1 MREINVQWSD
11 TPCPSTPFVVDLHF
25 WSLDEDCC
33 LSPLHTY
40 GVSGWEY
47 RVVSISAAFIV
58 CESDEVYAKVI
69 KKSGSTV
76 SGESFDIL
84 SGSQTVFSSQPF
96 VPDQQKT
103 MELCL
108 SDSGNKQF
116 TIVLKFAENGLWS
129 DGSWVAIYGANG
141 NVALKAFMSVKAEER
156 IRFSLYS
163 PVNKGDSWKHSDTF
177 ASDWKSYAFQD
188 SAWSA
193 TSGSAISVS
202 GTHYFRK
209 SFTGLANMVAIDARF
224 LYKFGIV
231 AYINGIEIYRD
242 NMPAG
247 EVTAATL
254 ATGSYPSADY
264 RGILRALVAGS
275 ESQAVLAVEIHL
287 TSATQQSLQFDAFLA
302 YYPGLSE
309 TNKCFNVP
317 EVASAISPVF
327 TGATKAFD
335 YSNVESATVSRTM
348 LPADLFIDFGRAPLP
363 MFNALRMW
371 PAYSWGNL
379 PSSFDLS
386 GGSSVSGSSWTSLF
400 SPTNVVYSS
409 EWKYW
414 ISLLDPVSYPA
425 LKLTVSSG
433 QTSRVMIPE
442 LQFLICSISD
452 AAAIV
457 YPESSYSYYAKYNT
471 VDLSVSVFGMTNC
484 RTTPTLPNG
493 VTINPTTCAI
503 TGVATEG
510 RAQTVY
516 TINAEAG
523 TRTVSGTL
531 TLTFMDC
538 AGSMLRIRRAYQ
550 GRASSEAFHIR
561 NTANDEM
568 LLDVPIGHSHPSSSD
583 TIIYYCMTAERFDV
597 TLESDY
603 NTWEKNSYLYV
614 YMILPENEEELMLKA
629 RYDSLQSNDITYYL
643 RLPSVASAGQW
654 YYKMG
659 QVPQN
664 WFSEEVSGW
673 QQGSRGSFGESSN
686 QIQLYKRIFTI
697 NSLSEVSGFILSIRY
712 KYGCVVY
719 MNGHEAWR
727 NHVAGSLS
735 DSSVANNAYSDVLYR
750 VVSLPG
756 RSITLQEG
764 DASVEYLRQGSNVI
778 AIAVIAQNAEQK
790 TSFFDATVRLMTNE
804 PESHIWDFTATATG
818 TTDEPENAFDGYYY
832 TDVRSSTCSSNSIT
846 VTLNNDRYE
855 WISSLEIQNYY
866 GSNTRTVRSFKL
878 YGRGS
883 ASDSWT
889 LLKSVSGLTFS
900 MAAQRRR
907 IYFPNNKPYNQFK
920 FENFST
926 DDETSCAWTVQ
937 SLNLYAENVMVN
949 QVPLSYPTNTI
960 IFQNIEMA
968 EVIPT
973 GTGYSDFAVTP
984 ALPPGIVLDAQNG
997 WISGTATELMTPTT
1011 YQVSATS
1018 ILGTRSTVSF
1028 TLSVEICSNGRNL
1041 ITVRIRADGN
1051 DKENFW
1057 KLFAGRTTQ
1066 GTPLRS
1072 VDRFPVRSTYYYL
1085 DFCLEHGLFTF
1096 VGGDSYGDGW
1106 KAEAGYTLT
1115 VDQGALE
1122 LEVMTLSRMG
1132 TAPITGTTTF
1142 STFFPFQVEFTDWK
1156 VYQGESVAAGW
1167 NGVDFDDAAWETKKA
1182 AEIANP
1188 SVVTTYIRK
1197 SFQLTNVDDY
1207 QVLNVRMKYAG
1218 GVAVYFNGNRV
1229 ARFNLIDEFDANTES
1244 IEVHDATVF
1253 SKFHIILVTAG
1264 VQEGTNVIAFE
1275 VHRPVGTSSSE
1286 AFVFDATGVFGVE
1299 TCSAVVDTF
1308 SQLTSSSLS
1317 SGTLEG
1323 IMDLDPYTMGLLPN
1337 SIGVFIE
1344 WAVENLEGSKWNS
1357 FNLIPA
1363 EDVRSI
1369 SYILFGIRNM
1379 QDDQEERTTMLR
1391 TYDVTINSR
1400 TKPQAAVPVALSSFR
1415 WYRWEVLIPPIYSTS
1430 FISMHFA
1437 YCKASGAVCP
1447 GVDSYPPV
1455 AEGQISPSSCPAG
1468 YRGYAYRECSSGQLG
1483 EVKMD
1488 QCSYKRPAD
1497 VRYRSSRFT
1506 FVIDLAVTT
1515 GLPTYTNIATRFFMD
1530 EGVQLPQGLVF
1541 NEQTGEI
1548 SGVPTEPVNA
1558 TAYTI
1563 YASNPSGAA
1572 STSVTISVRK
1582 GQCKAEDVFPVTEVG
1597 TVATYKCSTHGS
1609 NLGTKTRECVLGAT
1623 DGEWKRESGMCISV
1637 LTVVILVFIA
1647 IVVIVVVVLVLSRF
1661 KGRKKATAGSKGMPA
1676 KKTLKKG
1683 DKKPK
1688 QSVKV

>member
-1 MREINVQWSD
+1 M
-11 TPCPSTPFVVDLHF
+11 
-25 WSLDEDCC
+25 
-33 LSPLHTY
+33 
-40 GVSGWEY
+40 
-47 RVVSISAAFIV
+47 
-58 CESDEVYAKVI
+58 CESDEVYAKI
-69 KKSGSTV
+69 IRKSGTFV

-84 SGSQTVFSSQPF
+84 SGSQTVFTSQPF
-96 VPDQQKT
+96 VADQQKT

-108 SDSGNKQF
+108 ADSGNKQF
-116 TIVLKFAENGLWS
+116 TIVLKFTENANWA

-141 NVALKAFMSVKAEER
+141 NIALKAFMSAKGEEP

-163 PVNKGDSWKHSDTF
+163 PVNKGDSWKHSAVF
-177 ASDWKSYAFQD
+177 ANGWQSYSFSDS
-188 SAWSA
+188 SWST

-209 SFTGLANMVAIDARF
+209 TFTGLANMVAIDARF

-231 AYINGIEIYRD
+231 AYINGVEIYRD
-242 NMPAG
+242 NMPTG
-247 EVTAATL
+247 EITAATL
-254 ATGSYPSADY
+254 ATGSYPTADY
-264 RGILRALVAGS
+264 RGILRAPIAGS

-287 TSATQQSLQFDAFLA
+287 TSTTQESLQFDAFLA
-302 YYPGLSE
+302 YYSGLSE

-317 EVASAISPVF
+317 QVANALSPSF
-327 TGATKAFD
+327 TGSTKAFD
-335 YSNVESATVSRTM
+335 YSSVASATVGSNM
-348 LPADLFIDFGRAPLP
+348 LPADMFIDLGRAPLP

-379 PSSFDLS
+379 PPSFEIS

-400 SPTNVVYSS
+400 SPTNVIYSS

-425 LKLTVSSG
+425 LKLTITTAQVA
-433 QTSRVMIPE
+433 RVMVPE
-442 LQFLICSISD
+442 LQFLICSFSD
-452 AAAIV
+452 TAAIA
-457 YPESSYSYYAKYNT
+457 YPQSSYSYYAKYNT

-484 RTTPTLPNG
+484 RTTPALPND

-510 RAQTVY
+510 RPQTVY

-523 TRTVSGTL
+523 TRTVSGTV
-531 TLTFMDC
+531 TLTFMEC
-538 AGSMLRIRRAYQ
+538 TGTMLRIRRVFK
-550 GRASSEAFHIR
+550 GRASREAFHIR

-568 LLDVPIGHSHPSSSD
+568 LLDVPMGHSYPSNTD
-583 TIIYYCMTAERFDV
+583 AIIYYCMTAERFDV

-603 NTWEKNSYLYV
+603 NSWEKESYLYI
-614 YMILPENEEELMLKA
+614 YAILPEDEEDLMLKV
-629 RYDSLQSNDITYYL
+629 RYDSYQSNDITYYL
-643 RLPSVASAGQW
+643 RLPSVAAGGQW

-664 WFSEEVSGW
+664 WFGEDTSGW
-673 QQGSRGSFGESSN
+673 QQGTRGSFGESSN

-712 KYGCVVY
+712 KYGCIVY

-727 NHVAGSLS
+727 HHVSGTLS
-735 DSSVANNAYSDVLYR
+735 DSSVASNSYSDVLYR

-756 RSITLQEG
+756 RSIALQEG

-778 AIAVIAQNAEQK
+778 AIAIIAQNAQQK
-790 TSFFDATVRLMTNE
+790 TSDFDATVRLMTNE
-804 PESHIWDFTATATG
+804 PEAHIWDFTATATG
-818 TTDEPENAFDGYYY
+818 ISDDPANAFDGYYS
-832 TDVRSSTCSSNSIT
+832 TDVRSNTCSTNSIT

-855 WISSLEIQNYY
+855 WVSSVEIQNYY
-866 GSNTRTVRSFKL
+866 NSNTRAVRSFKL
-878 YGRGS
+878 YARDS
-883 ASDSWT
+883 SSDSWT

-907 IYFPNNKPYNQFK
+907 IYFPNNKAYNQFK
-920 FENFST
+920 FENFAT
-926 DDETSCAWTVQ
+926 DDESNCAWIVQ
-937 SLNLYAENVMVN
+937 SLNLFAENVLMN
-949 QVPLSYPTNTI
+949 QVPLSYPTSTI

-968 EVIPT
+968 EVIPS
-973 GTGYSDFAVTP
+973 GTGYSDFAITP

-997 WISGTATELMTPTT
+997 WISGTASQLMAATT
-1011 YQVSATS
+1011 YQISATS
-1018 ILGTRSTVSF
+1018 ILGTRATVSF

-1057 KLFAGRTTQ
+1057 KLFSERTTT

-1085 DFCLEHGLFTF
+1085 DFCLENGLFTF

-1122 LEVMTLSRMG
+1122 MEIMTLPYLR
-1132 TAPITGTTTF
+1132 TTPVTGVTTF
-1142 STFFPFQVEFTDWK
+1142 STFFPFQVEFTEWK
-1156 VYQGESVAAGW
+1156 VYQGDSVAAGW
-1167 NGVDFDDAAWETKKA
+1167 NTASFDDATWETKKA
-1182 AEIANP
+1182 AEIPNSA
-1188 SVVTTYIRK
+1188 SVTTYIRK

-1229 ARFNLIDEFDANTES
+1229 ARFNLIDDFEFNTES
-1244 IEVHDATVF
+1244 IEVHDATIF

-1286 AFVFDATGVFGVE
+1286 PFVFDATGVFGVE
-1299 TCSAVVDTF
+1299 TCSAVIDSFT
-1308 SQLTSSSLS
+1308 QLTSTQVNT
-1317 SGTLEG
+1317 GTLEG

-1337 SIGVFIE
+1337 SIGSYIE
-1344 WAVENLEGSKWNS
+1344 WTVENLEGSKWNS
-1357 FNLIPA
+1357 FNLISA
-1363 EDVRSI
+1363 EDMRSI
-1369 SYILFGIRNM
+1369 SFILFGIHNL

-1391 TYDVTINSR
+1391 TYDTTINSR
-1400 TKPQAAVPVALSSFR
+1400 TKPQISVPVALSSYR
-1415 WYRWEVLIPPIYSTS
+1415 WYRWEVLIPPTYSTS
-1430 FISMHFA
+1430 IISMHFA

-1447 GVDSYPPV
+1447 GIDAYPPV
-1455 AEGQISPSSCPAG
+1455 AEGQISPSSCPDG
-1468 YRGYAYRECSSGQLG
+1468 YRGYSYRECSNGQLG

-1488 QCSYKRPAD
+1488 KCAYKRPAD
-1497 VRYRSSRFT
+1497 VRYKSGRYT
-1506 FVIDLAVTT
+1506 FVIDLSVTT
-1515 GLPTYTNIATRFFMD
+1515 GVPSYSNIATRFFMD

-1548 SGVPTEPVNA
+1548 SGIPKEPVNA
-1558 TAYTI
+1558 TAYTV
-1563 YASNPSGAA
+1563 YAANPSGAT
-1572 STSVTISVRK
+1572 STTVTIGVRK
-1582 GQCKAEDVFPVTEVG
+1582 GQCKAEDVFPVTDVG
-1597 TVATYKCSTHGS
+1597 TVAVYKCSTHGS
-1609 NLGTKTRECVLGAT
+1609 NLGTKKRECVLGAT
-1623 DGEWKRESGMCISV
+1623 DGEWKKESGTCISV
-1637 LTVVILVFIA
+1637 LTVVIIVFIA
-1647 IVVIVVVVLVLSRF
+1647 IVVIVVVVLVLSRY
-1661 KGRKKATAGSKGMPA
+1661 KGRTKATAGAKSKGA